1 MMAYDYYTLDNIGE
15 LRNAVLESEDELK
28 FLRKERKEAQNK
40 FDKTSQDY
48 NYRGRPELQDY
59 LKTDKSELAVAIV
72 AFNKEERELTHLE
85 SKLDALERV
94 PEGPIH

>member
-40 FDKTSQDY
+40 FDKTSQEYD
-48 NYRGRPELQDY
+48 NGGRPELQDH
-59 LKTDKSELAVAIV
+59 LKTDKSELAITIV